1 MRTQTNSLR
10 SHRTAKPNPRE
21 LRRALK
27 GLDDRAVNVL
37 LANVKTRVQLS
48 LVR

>member
-10 SHRTAKPNPRE
+10 SHRTAKPNPRD

-27 GLDDRAVNVL
+27 GLDDRAVSAL
-37 LANVKTRVQLS
+37 LANFKTRVQLS
-48 LVR
+48 PAR

>member
-10 SHRTAKPNPRE
+10 SHRIAKPNTRD

-27 GLDDRAVNVL
+27 GLDDRAANAL
-37 LANVKTRVQLS
+37 LSNVKTREQLPPT
-48 LVR
+48 R